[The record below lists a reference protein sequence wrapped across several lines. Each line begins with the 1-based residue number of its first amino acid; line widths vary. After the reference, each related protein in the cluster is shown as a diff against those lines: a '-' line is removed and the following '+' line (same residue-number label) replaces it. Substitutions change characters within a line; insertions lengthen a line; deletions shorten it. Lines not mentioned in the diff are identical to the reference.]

1 MCRNDEPQV
10 LSYLQFKSGCDL
22 RGRLEE
28 RFGLFTALAKLHG
41 VVRKPVAIFF
51 YEPLLQ
57 REIKSA
63 PVRDTP

>member
-1 MCRNDEPQV
+1 MCRNDEPKV

-22 RGRLEE
+22 RERLEE
-28 RFGLFTALAKLHG
+28 RSGLFTSLAKLHS